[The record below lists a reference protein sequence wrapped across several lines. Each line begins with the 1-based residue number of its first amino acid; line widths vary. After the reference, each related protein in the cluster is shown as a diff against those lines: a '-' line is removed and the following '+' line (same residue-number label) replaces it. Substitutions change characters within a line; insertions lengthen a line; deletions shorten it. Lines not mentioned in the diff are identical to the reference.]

1 MRLLYLID
9 FNKILANIINTVK
22 TKAVFKKIK
31 NSQCDNRKYNL
42 TDKFICGRSK
52 NNISQSCKGDSG
64 GSLMILRPVDR
75 VDHYFITGVISS
87 GFMCEKDIKFTIF
100 TAVSPYLDWIIE
112 KLY

>member
-1 MRLLYLID
+1 
-9 FNKILANIINTVK
+9 
-22 TKAVFKKIK
+22 
-31 NSQCDNRKYNL
+31 
-42 TDKFICGRSK
+42 
-52 NNISQSCKGDSG
+52 
-64 GSLMILRPVDR
+64 MILRPVDR